1 MKYKN
6 LNDELAA
13 FEEETQNRICEFAK
27 ENPAYHGDETVAHIR
42 ELVGTV
48 LGSFILD
55 GRLPLTDRWAA
66 AKKMSVVCKL
76 ENGMLEVSIGDD
88 KGRPFEVWMWAE
100 HYNMLGEDIR
110 AAHVVID
117 GNALKPCD
125 QAALTAV
132 TVSDKM
138 PSDRKRNI
146 AAFLPV
152 ESLDLE
158 PIRAGFSKCVSEFNG
173 KYMTDR
179 KAYRTQIGVVER
191 DNERKIVYLL
201 LPGWNPGKRIPVSL
215 SSVPEELRDELTPGK
230 WYFAWAN
237 IGAKDSDEIFICG
250 WEF

>member
-1 MKYKN
+1 MGIQIA
-6 LNDELAA
+6 DREIERVAIIDDDS
-13 FEEETQNRICEFAK
+13 ESRESVRIIVEDLSL
-27 ENPAYHGDETVAHIR
+27 H
-42 ELVGTV
+42 
-48 LGSFILD
+48 
-55 GRLPLTDRWAA
+55 PL
-66 AKKMSVVCKL
+66 
-76 ENGMLEVSIGDD
+76 
-88 KGRPFEVWMWAE
+88 
-100 HYNMLGEDIR
+100 
-110 AAHVVID
+110 VID
-117 GNALKPCD
+117 GPLESLDETWARLCKLRFDAVISDFHLRKQNYSHFNGDEIVSRCYKKKVPAL
-125 QAALTAV
+125 LWSAV
-132 TVSDKM
+132 AKAIGEV